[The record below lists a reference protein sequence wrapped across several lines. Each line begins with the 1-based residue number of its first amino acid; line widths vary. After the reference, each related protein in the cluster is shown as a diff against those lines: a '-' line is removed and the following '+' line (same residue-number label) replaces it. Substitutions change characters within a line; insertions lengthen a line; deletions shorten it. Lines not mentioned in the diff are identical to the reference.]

1 MVLAELFERDT
12 NKFLCIIMCN
22 TKEEMDA
29 LIQIMAFT
37 IDVEMDGI
45 DYSESI
51 IYQ

>member
-1 MVLAELFERDT
+1 MVLAELFEKDT

-22 TKEEMDA
+22 NKEEMDN
-29 LIQIMAFT
+29 LIQMMAFT

-51 IYQ
+51 TYQ

>member
-1 MVLAELFERDT
+1 MVLAELFEKDT

-22 TKEEMDA
+22 SKEEMEK
-29 LIQIMAFT
+29 ITEIMAFT

>member
-51 IYQ
+51 TYQ